1 MSWKFLKNA
10 KIVQSRQNQK
20 TKRQYGN
27 GKAGYLEYFR
37 TGNKSNPGLVMK
49 KTRIIST
56 VIPFV
61 IILLAACSCRKAE
74 IPFKVSDP
82 VAENKTLIHSVP
94 FSSKDLYG
102 ATSPKLRFT
111 SDPERKDAMRAAHD
125 KVSERWMRD
134 CLRDSGTSI
143 YTLNR

>member
-1 MSWKFLKNA
+1 MQKLYSQDKIKKLKDNIEMA
-10 KIVQSRQNQK
+10 RLDTWSTFAAGNKNQK
-20 TKRQYGN
+20 N
-27 GKAGYLEYFR
+27 H
-37 TGNKSNPGLVMK
+37 GLVMK

-56 VIPFV
+56 AIPFM

-111 SDPERKDAMRAAHD
+111 SDPERKDAIRAAHD

-134 CLRDSGTSI
+134 CRRDSGTSI